1 MKKLAWTA
9 VVMGVSALAS
19 RLAVRALNRVWR
31 SVTNTNPPPTPRW
44 AQFLVGKTT
53 NVAASAS

>member
-1 MKKLAWTA
+1 LVM
-9 VVMGVSALAS
+9 VVSGAAT
-19 RLAVRALNRVWR
+19 RLAVRALNQLWR

-53 NVAASAS
+53 NAAASPS